1 MRKKYKNR
9 KKAQRRKEEEALS
22 FSQFIER
29 TNDRVVGR
37 SPSVMPVMEE
47 LLRNAVRPAF
57 LNQGQS
63 VYPTGDDPVQAF
75 RDENNFTMEFPTPT
89 DIAFPGAPLR
99 SEILAKVQ
107 DIHGRYNRTI
117 PFLWYTILTV
127 LILSLIPFIVRLQMD
142 AVNMITTDLSQLK
155 QQVPVESELDR
166 EMYRFYSAGE
176 KARENSRKQTTG
188 SPSIP

>member
-63 VYPTGDDPVQAF
+63 VYPTGDDRVQAF
-75 RDENNFTMEFPTPT
+75 RDQNDFT
-89 DIAFPGAPLR
+89 I
-99 SEILAKVQ
+99 
-107 DIHGRYNRTI
+107 
-117 PFLWYTILTV
+117 
-127 LILSLIPFIVRLQMD
+127 
-142 AVNMITTDLSQLK
+142 
-155 QQVPVESELDR
+155 
-166 EMYRFYSAGE
+166 
-176 KARENSRKQTTG
+176 
-188 SPSIP
+188 